1 MTMTLEKALGILRA
15 NEAMLRARGV
25 VHAAIFGSVARGDAH
40 ASSDVDVLVELDPQ
54 ARLGIYDYVR
64 IKLDLA
70 DLMKEHV
77 DMVDRAALKAI
88 VKESVLREKIDA
100 F

>member
-1 MTMTLEKALGILRA
+1 MTITLDKALGILRA

-25 VHAAIFGSVARGDAH
+25 VHAAIFGSVARGDARPD
-40 ASSDVDVLVELDPQ
+40 SDVDVLVELEPQ
-54 ARLGIYDYVR
+54 AHLGIYDYVG

-70 DLMKEHV
+70 DLMQEHV